1 MSPANDIGQSI
12 ATARTYLAE
21 HPEEARYTDSPATAV
36 VEEGLRCR
44 VEGPHGFALSTDMP
58 RGVGGMATGPSPGWV
73 ARAAQAACDAT
84 VVAMRAAELGIA
96 LQHLEVVVDG
106 ESDDRGLLG
115 MDDDIPAGQLSSRIR
130 VRISAEGVD
139 PATLRDLVLW
149 ADEHSPVSD
158 AFRRAVPTSVE
169 LDTKG

>member
-1 MSPANDIGQSI
+1 MSPTNDIARSI

-21 HPEEARYTDSPATAV
+21 HPEEARYTDSSASAV

-58 RGVGGMATGPSPGWV
+58 SGVGGKATGPSPGWV

-84 VVAMRAAELGIA
+84 VIAMRAAELGIA
-96 LQHLEVVVDG
+96 LQRLEVVVDG

-115 MDDDIPAGQLSSRIR
+115 MDDGIPAGPFSSRIR

-139 PATLRDLVLW
+139 PTTLRDLVLW

-169 LDTKG
+169 LDTAG

>member
-1 MSPANDIGQSI
+1 MGPTNDIGRSI

-36 VEEGLRCR
+36 VEDGLRCR

-58 RGVGGMATGPSPGWV
+58 SGVGGTASGPSPGWV

-96 LQHLEVVVDG
+96 LRRLEVVVDG

-115 MDDDIPAGQLSSRIR
+115 MDDSVPAGPLTSRIR
-130 VRISAEGVD
+130 VRISAEGVE
-139 PATLRDLVLW
+139 PGALGELVHW

-158 AFRRAVPTSVE
+158 AFRRAVPVSIE
-169 LDTKG
+169 LETAD